1 MPKEFSQAEWDA
13 CIKVLQVLSKDPDK
27 SLDTL
32 TLKGLV
38 TKLYKR
44 AKKDIRKETTQALQ
58 QQIITQSTSTDKLRK
73 LSQKQDWLKQY
84 DQKITL
90 AQTVMYRKYELP
102 DSTPIDGADQAL
114 LLNRYDL
121 QDSTLINGPDQ
132 PLLLNRFQKCYTCKT
147 PYKEVHF
154 FYHQLCPKCA
164 ALNYANRIQ
173 SADLTGRVVLITGG
187 RIKIGYLTALRM
199 LRDGAT
205 VWVTTRF
212 PKDAILR
219 FTKEPDFTEWSHRLH
234 VTALD
239 LRNLSQLN
247 HFIAYFQSREKHV
260 DIIINNACQTVR
272 KPTAF
277 YRHLF
282 DLEESSIASLPANA
296 QQCLVEN
303 TPFQFITGNWEQQL
317 LPADTNAV
325 FPENRFDK
333 DHQQIDLRENNSW
346 TMLLHEVPPVEMLE
360 TQLVNVTA
368 PFLLNSQLRPMMKL
382 SPFERKFII
391 NVSAM
396 EGQFNR
402 SNKTAFH
409 PHTNMA
415 KAALN
420 MMTRTAAQEYATDG
434 IFMNSVDT
442 GWITQENPFPKKER
456 IYEEHA
462 FVPPL
467 DEVDGM
473 ARIYDPVVK
482 GITNAELPLFGHF
495 LKDYIPHAW

>member
-1 MPKEFSQAEWDA
+1 MPNEFTQAEWDA

-27 SLDTL
+27 SLDTM

-44 AKKDIRKETTQALQ
+44 AKKDIKQQTTQAVQ
-58 QQIITQSTSTDKLRK
+58 QQIITSATSPSPDKLRK
-73 LSQKQDWLKQY
+73 LSQKQDWLRQY
-84 DQKITL
+84 DKKIIL

-102 DSTPIDGADQAL
+102 DSVQIDGPA
-114 LLNRYDL
+114 
-121 QDSTLINGPDQ
+121 Q
-132 PLLLNRFQKCYTCKT
+132 PLLLSRFQKCYTCKT

-173 SADLTGRVVLITGG
+173 TADLTGRVALITGG

-219 FTKEPDFTEWSHRLH
+219 FTKEPDFADWSHRLK
-234 VTALD
+234 VMALD
-239 LRNLSQLN
+239 LRNLSN
-247 HFIAYFQSREKHV
+247 VNSFIQYFQTQEKHL

-272 KPTAF
+272 RPAAF

-282 DLEESSIASLPANA
+282 DLEESGVEALPTAA
-296 QQCLVEN
+296 RQCLVGD
-303 TPFQFITGNWEQQL
+303 TPFQFITGSWEQQL
-317 LPADTNAV
+317 LPADANAV

-333 DHQQIDLRENNSW
+333 DHQQIDLRTSNSW

-368 PFLLNSQLRPMMKL
+368 PFLLNSQLRPMMQC
-382 SPFERKFII
+382 SPFERKFIV

-402 SNKTAFH
+402 STKTPFH

-434 IFMNSVDT
+434 IYMNSVDT
-442 GWITQENPFPKKER
+442 GWITQENPFQKKER
-456 IYEEHA
+456 IYEEEA

-482 GITNAELPLFGHF
+482 GMAVEELPLFGHF
-495 LKDYIPHAW
+495 LKDYVPHAW